1 MNREN
6 IITVNHPLIK
16 HKLSIMRDVK
26 TPTAKFR
33 ELLREISL
41 LLAYEVCRD
50 LETDEVSV
58 QTPLEL
64 VKVPKIAGKK
74 LCFISILRAGNGL
87 LDGMLDLVP

>member
-16 HKLSIMRDVK
+16 HKLSIMRDVE

-64 VKVPKIAGKK
+64 VKVPKIVGKK
-74 LCFISILRAGNGL
+74 L
-87 LDGMLDLVP
+87 